1 MIEGKYQGRGTQYF
15 NAPIHA
21 ENALKIDD
29 DDDDGDELSLLN
41 SLINVSH
48 SHYLTVIS
56 IQG

>member
-15 NAPIHA
+15 NAPIHV
-21 ENALKIDD
+21 ENALKI

>member
-1 MIEGKYQGRGTQYF
+1 MIEEKYQGRGTQYF
-15 NAPIHA
+15 NAPIHVEIA
-21 ENALKIDD
+21 KKIDD

-41 SLINVSH
+41 SLINISH